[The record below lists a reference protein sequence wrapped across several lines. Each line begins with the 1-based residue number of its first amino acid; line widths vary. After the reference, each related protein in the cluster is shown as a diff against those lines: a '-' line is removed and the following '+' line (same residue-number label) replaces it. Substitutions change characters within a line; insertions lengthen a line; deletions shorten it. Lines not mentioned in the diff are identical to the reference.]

1 MKEFWN
7 KKSTLHVVIALE
19 GIKIDEI
26 IKQEVALNGVAQQY
40 SPSSIIS
47 LAHLFGKINPFDGNL
62 LKCITDGFLNEDQM
76 ASKRKAIAED
86 EAKARENDESGVA
99 PEGVKHLLPLDN
111 GVKAEYNDYT
121 EELYNRFGWATY
133 NGAMTKEEIDDL
145 QSKLHS
151 KTERERLPKV
161 GSAEW
166 TIAVH
171 HTDDGSLKT
180 NNVLVIGKGTAE
192 NFTILWVVRFNAQTE
207 GDMEIYEAEVYKGPD
222 SFDHAV
228 AYFERE
234 GNCFDYERHSI
245 KSYSSYRSVGGTR
258 PRSTPPFIPSQS
270 GNQRG
275 GFTQG
280 SGKNQNSLLPVVHTF
295 TDVAKR
301 KQNVLR

>member
-1 MKEFWN
+1 
-7 KKSTLHVVIALE
+7 
-19 GIKIDEI
+19 
-26 IKQEVALNGVAQQY
+26 
-40 SPSSIIS
+40 
-47 LAHLFGKINPFDGNL
+47 
-62 LKCITDGFLNEDQM
+62 M